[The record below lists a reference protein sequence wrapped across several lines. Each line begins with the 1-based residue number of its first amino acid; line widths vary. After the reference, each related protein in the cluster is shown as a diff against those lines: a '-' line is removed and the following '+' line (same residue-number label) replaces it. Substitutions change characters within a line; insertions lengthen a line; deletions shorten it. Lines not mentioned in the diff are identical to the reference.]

1 MEMWTGDWLGRRARY
16 TPHKE
21 GLVVLPGAL
30 HAGQG
35 RPGDGP
41 MRLTFAQWNRR
52 ANRTAHLLRAHGVV
66 KGDRVG
72 VISQNCVEMLDL
84 LFACGKLGAI
94 YTPYNWRLT
103 AKELRPMVDDAQP
116 KLLCYGPQ
124 FEAVADQLAV
134 EKRIALADFN
144 TLVEAFPES
153 SPLPVAI
160 DLEDPWMI
168 LYTGGTTGRSKG
180 AIISHRQ
187 VTWNAWNTIAGW
199 GLSPDDRV
207 PILTPFFHTGGL
219 HVFTTP
225 LVQLGGT
232 SILMGHFDAGLMLET
247 IRSERVSILFMVP
260 TMFQMVMNHPG
271 FHQADFSGIRFMI
284 SGGAPCPRPVYEAYW
299 ARGITFKS
307 GYGMTEVGPNCF
319 VLPDHE
325 MERKAGSVGFPI
337 FHASMRI
344 MAEDGRPCGPN
355 EVGELQIT
363 GPHIC
368 SGYWRNPEATRQS
381 NPDGWFRT
389 GDLAYRDEEGFYYIV
404 DRKKD
409 MFISGGENIYPVE
422 VEEVLYQHTAVA
434 DAAVVGVPDP
444 FWGEVGKAVV
454 ALRPGQTVTDAE
466 LIAFCRER
474 LAHYKVPKRVEFRPA
489 LPRSAAG
496 KILKRELREEESP
509 CLPFRSPMA

>member
-21 GLVVLPGAL
+21 GLVVLSGAQ
-30 HAGQG
+30 HAGLG
-35 RPGDGP
+35 RPGEP
-41 MRLTFAQWNRR
+41 PLRLTFDQWNRR
-52 ANRTAHLLRAHGVV
+52 ANRTAHLLRSYGVE

-103 AKELRPMVDDAQP
+103 AAEMRPMVEDADP
-116 KLLCYGPQ
+116 KLLCYGPH
-124 FEAVADQLAV
+124 FDGVAAEMEV
-134 EKRIALADFN
+134 GRAIAMADFDS
-144 TLVEAFPES
+144 LLEAFPQTA
-153 SPLPVAI
+153 PPPVSI

-199 GLSPDDRV
+199 GLSPEDRV

-232 SILMGHFDAGLMLET
+232 SILMGHFDPGLMLET
-247 IRSERVSILFMVP
+247 IQSERISILFMVP
-260 TMFQMVMNHPG
+260 TMFQMVMNHPQFAG
-271 FHQADFSGIRFMI
+271 ADFSGVRFMI
-284 SGGAPCPRPVYEAYW
+284 SGGAPCPRPIYEAYW
-299 ARGITFKS
+299 AKGVVFKS

-325 MERKAGSVGFPI
+325 MKRKVGSVGFPI
-337 FHASMRI
+337 FHAGMRI
-344 MAEDGRPCGPN
+344 MADDGRPCGPN

-363 GPHIC
+363 GPHLC
-368 SGYWRNPEATRQS
+368 SGYWRNPDATRQA
-381 NPDGWFRT
+381 NPDGWFHT
-389 GDLAYRDEEGFYYIV
+389 GDLAVQYPDGYMKIK
-404 DRKKD
+404 DRSKD
-409 MFISGGENIYPVE
+409 IIISGGENISSIE
-422 VEEVLYQHTAVA
+422 VEDVLYRHPAVLA
-434 DAAVVGVPDP
+434 AAVVAKPDER
-444 FWGEVGKAVV
+444 WGETPCAFVELKAGAQVTAQEIVAHCKKHLAGFKVPRAVV
-454 ALRPGQTVTDAE
+454 FGE
-466 LIAFCRER
+466 L
-474 LAHYKVPKRVEFRPA
+474 PKT
-489 LPRSAAG
+489 STG
-496 KILKRELREEESP
+496 KIQKFELRKQAGSA
-509 CLPFRSPMA
+509 SAIDV